1 MALKRS
7 QIEMSDAEVRAFL
20 ERQRTI
26 VLTSIGPR
34 GFPHPMPMWF
44 LLEDDGAVRMTTFR
58 KSQKVRN
65 LERDPRVSLLA
76 EDGEIYAELRGV
88 VIESRAE
95 LLPDTDLALDTMIR
109 IAGGDAPAS
118 EAARTGMRRI
128 AEKRIVIRCKPE
140 RVLSWDHRRLGGVY

>member
-7 QIEMSDAEVRAFL
+7 QIEMSDAEVREFL

-76 EDGEIYAELRGV
+76 EDGEVYAELRGV

-95 LLPDTDLALDTMIR
+95 LIRDTDLALDTMIG
-109 IAGGDAPAS
+109 IAGDDAPAS
-118 EAARTGMRRI
+118 EAARAGMRRI

-140 RVLSWDHRRLGGVY
+140 RILSWDHRRLGGVY